1 MLLCSILRKIYKR
14 VSRNKILITKCMS
27 TVLGK
32 LQFKSFRF
40 YFKSVFM
47 GKIPGEDL
55 SLLLRLVIVFVHVF
69 VCFSGT
75 TITLGT
81 ISYANLGHIP
91 LIVHGKIPNA
101 GKQPEF

>member
-1 MLLCSILRKIYKR
+1 
-14 VSRNKILITKCMS
+14 MS

-40 YFKSVFM
+40 YFKSVFI
-47 GKIPGEDL
+47 GEEIPGEDL

-69 VCFSGT
+69 VCFFSGT

-101 GKQPEF
+101 GK